1 MVNSLYQLWIYNN
14 WANQLLI
21 DALKNQPEAIPSKCL
36 HLLSHL
42 TNAQSIWTSRLDG
55 KVPDVGVWE
64 EYSLADCERH
74 HIQSSTALTQIIAGY
89 KEGEQVSVSYTN
101 TKNEPF
107 TNSLLDILLHIFN
120 HGTYHRAQ
128 IAAEMRRNGLEPI
141 NTDYITF
148 ARLNSSNL

>member
-1 MVNSLYQLWIYNN
+1 MSHAIDQLWRYND
-14 WANQLLI
+14 WANHILI
-21 DALKNQPEAIPSKCL
+21 EAFRHYHDAIPANCL

-55 KVPDVGVWE
+55 KVPDVGMWE

-107 TNSLLDILLHIFN
+107 TNSLLDIVLHIFN

-128 IAAEMRRNGLEPI
+128 IAAEMRRHGLEPV

-148 ARLNSSNL
+148 ARLKQI